1 MVMAG
6 YAVVTVAGLIGIRV
20 LTELAPAHVFGE
32 ANLWLGVV
40 ALWGSIFLT
49 PFTSTQVKYHTE
61 YREKGM
67 AAAFTARIL
76 KWTVVVA
83 FASGAIGVLA
93 YGLLNWIIND
103 QVNLVLLF
111 VALAI
116 LAANAVR
123 NVRIGRLNAER
134 RQGSYAGWLAGES
147 VLVIAVTAA
156 CLWFYPSLASF
167 LTGQLVGICLA
178 LLIFGGIL
186 YPRNASGETILS
198 TQQRKEFSERVR
210 HYGLPFIPLSVLGW
224 LSHQADRYVLAA
236 LAGPASVGLYVAA
249 FSLGSR
255 PILMANGM
263 LSDLLRPVLFE
274 AENRNDKH
282 KSRYIFLIW
291 LASVIGIGL
300 FGIAG
305 YWILGQ
311 WVISVLLAEEYRSGA
326 HTILMW
332 IGVAYTL
339 YGLILVIENRILGA
353 GESRRLMITQA
364 AGAIGNI
371 LFALLLVPQQG
382 MLGAAEASA
391 ISFGIQLLL
400 TMWIG
405 GKVIQARVV
414 THDNGV

>member
-61 YREKGM
+61 YRENGM

-93 YGLLNWIIND
+93 YGLLNWVTND
-103 QVNLVLLF
+103 PVNLVLLF

-116 LAANAVR
+116 LVANAIR

-134 RQGSYAGWLAGES
+134 RQGNYAGWLAGES
-147 VLVIAVTAA
+147 VLVIAATAV
-156 CLWFYPSLASF
+156 CLWFYPSLVTF
-167 LTGQLVGICLA
+167 LTGQLTGIFLA
-178 LLIFGGIL
+178 LLIFGGLL
-186 YPRNASGETILS
+186 YPRDAPGETALS
-198 TQQRKEFSERVR
+198 GREHKAIPERVR
-210 HYGLPFIPLSVLGW
+210 RYGLPFVPLSVLGW

-236 LAGPASVGLYVAA
+236 LAGPAAVGLYVAA

-274 AENRNDKH
+274 AENRNDKR
-282 KSRYIFLIW
+282 KSRHIFLIW

-300 FGIAG
+300 FGIVG

-326 HTILMW
+326 HAILMW
-332 IGVAYTL
+332 VGAAYAL
-339 YGLILVIENRILGA
+339 YGLVLVFQNRILSF
-353 GESRRLMITQA
+353 GESRRLIITET
-364 AGAIGNI
+364 AGAAGNI

-400 TMWIG
+400 MMWIA
-405 GKVIQARVV
+405 GKVTRGQAS
-414 THDNGV
+414 